1 MPIEVR
7 DAGPVGEQ
15 SQERVEGY
23 NFDVRKHLLE
33 YDDVLN
39 AQRKRIYTQRD
50 RVFTKDDLSDDVLEM
65 LHTDLQSRIPTS
77 LKDEEGP
84 WKLLAYLEQI
94 QPPLEFEEVFY
105 PSFSLKLLLDEVH
118 QQMHKGDDP
127 VNEVRDALLDV
138 AERALLAEK
147 EHIMRWV
154 RGLLD
159 KTGENIDLQKQER
172 FETLENFF
180 ETAGDNEDGEA
191 VLRRPQEMLDELS
204 ALVRLPLR
212 LSGDLF
218 RRITEGD
225 EDVRANL
232 RQQIDEA
239 LLSLNVNRL
248 LGAVERRLEESL
260 GLRVANLAPLGWED
274 AAEQIYQATE
284 TILNKRFDRYL
295 GDHGQIA
302 HDLDP
307 VLDKLKKDAVEDRNL
322 ISLLRLMGAGAKLS
336 FDRRTHRQAW
346 RRYDRLNYAYL
357 AAKLLEADSQQQVVE
372 EVEEHL
378 VEARQRLEKAWGK
391 LEFMRL
397 TSGNVTLSQL
407 DAKLQKKIAETIQPE
422 HYEEIAIS
430 N

>member
-1 MPIEVR
+1 M
-7 DAGPVGEQ
+7 
-15 SQERVEGY
+15 
-23 NFDVRKHLLE
+23 
-33 YDDVLN
+33 
-39 AQRKRIYTQRD
+39 
-50 RVFTKDDLSDDVLEM
+50 
-65 LHTDLQSRIPTS
+65 
-77 LKDEEGP
+77 
-84 WKLLAYLEQI
+84 
-94 QPPLEFEEVFY
+94 
-105 PSFSLKLLLDEVH
+105 
-118 QQMHKGDDP
+118 
-127 VNEVRDALLDV
+127 LDV

-159 KTGENIDLQKQER
+159 KTGENLELQKQER
-172 FETLENFF
+172 FEILENFF
-180 ETAGDNEDGEA
+180 ETAGNNEEGEA

-225 EDVRANL
+225 EDVQANL

-248 LGAVERRLEESL
+248 LGAIERRLEESL

-274 AAEQIYQATE
+274 SAEQIFQATE

-307 VLDKLKKDAVEDRNL
+307 VLDKLKDDAVEDRNL

-357 AAKLLEADSQQQVVE
+357 AAKLLEAEIS
-372 EVEEHL
+372 
-378 VEARQRLEKAWGK
+378 AAGYRGSRRAPGWGSPAPGK
-391 LEFMRL
+391 GLGKTRVYASGLRECYTFQTGCQ
-397 TSGNVTLSQL
+397 TSGENML
-407 DAKLQKKIAETIQPE
+407 ITIQPE
-422 HYEEIAIS
+422 HYEETAQSPAERDRDSGDALEIRAVIGYHMQNEIYRSLLLSAIS
-430 N
+430 DQWVEYLTKVEGLRVSIGMEAYAQRDPLVQYKSQASELFRELLADIRSEVIGRMFTMQPRRGTETKSESSDVRWK